1 MSRVFLFLVFISTII
16 LVLLC
21 GCSGKQNIPT
31 TPSTAS
37 GVETIPVFMNDLSDF
52 SIQSQNT
59 LNDPHN
65 VVGTWSAS
73 FDHNSMTT
81 SVVQDRELNHYDVSC
96 WVTPEIVIN
105 SYDIVTNVAD
115 VDITITNPFPLN
127 AYDVR
132 LIIYTD
138 DVGHKLLNPDDWT
151 MENDITGGMVINP
164 FRVFAKDEP
173 NQIFAGLTS
182 HTENFQIYISGN
194 PSVIFAIDACYPNNC
209 PEPYL
214 ITNFIQN
221 GELLDTM
228 ASQDCTLEVDVYD
241 WEADIDWVRL
251 FCPAITGQSF
261 MDFTFESDPK
271 WTMQLGNY
279 MRAPAGQYQAVV
291 VAESAGRMLMDVVTL
306 TVSQAPLAEWT
317 IFYYA
322 YEENLYG
329 VRDSFNEMEVVGS
342 VPGTLNMVSLWD
354 ITGTVDD
361 AILEIKKDP
370 DGRNNT
376 IISPR
381 IEDFGEVIPDEG
393 LDMHDPETLR
403 KFLTWGIREY
413 PAKKYGYIMLS
424 HGNYGIYSHV
434 PERSFLDDMGVW
446 EFSDAARSALDA
458 NGVDKL
464 EFVGLECCTMSFIET
479 AHGLSDVCRVGW
491 SSEFVMYLK
500 SCRYDQVLAELIEN
514 PEYDA
519 WDFASLFI
527 HNTLN
532 NGGAHTYAAWD
543 SELVESTA
551 IPAVNVFAQALLDY
565 LPDYRAEITECR
577 TGSDSWGNEC
587 EDYRIT
593 DLGYFCENL
602 IAYNPPLPVE
612 LTDVAQTMREA
623 IRTAVFDMGVNGT
636 GEGCFYSAT
645 GWQILFTDRFN
656 DPDEKYQYVRD
667 VIHNIGFADA
677 TLWDEFLTEYDINEY

>member
-1 MSRVFLFLVFISTII
+1 MSRVSPFPVFIFVIV
-16 LVLLC
+16 LLLLC
-21 GCSGKQNIPT
+21 GCSGKQNIPMA
-31 TPSTAS
+31 PSGLS
-37 GVETIPVFMNDLSDF
+37 DFEKIPVFMNDLSDF

-59 LNDPHN
+59 SDDPHSIM
-65 VVGTWSAS
+65 GTWSAS
-73 FDHNSMTT
+73 FDFTSMTS
-81 SVVQDRELNHYDVSC
+81 SVVQDRELGHYNVSSC
-96 WVTPEIVIN
+96 VLSHIIIN
-105 SYDIVTNVAD
+105 SYDPVTNVAD
-115 VDITITNPFPLN
+115 VDITITNPFPIN

-138 DVGHKLLNPDDWT
+138 DVGHKLLNSDNWT
-151 MENDITGGMVINP
+151 MENDIPGGMVINP
-164 FRVFAKDEP
+164 FKAYAKDEP
-173 NQIFAGLTS
+173 NRTFPAYGS
-182 HTENFQIYISGN
+182 YTENFQIYISEN
-194 PSVIFAIDACYPNNC
+194 PSVSFAIDACYPTNC

-214 ITNFIQN
+214 IANFVQN

-228 ASQDCTLEVDVYD
+228 ASHDCTLEVDVFD
-241 WEADIDWVRL
+241 WDADIDQVRL
-251 FCPAITGQSF
+251 YCPAITGMNF
-261 MDFTFESDPK
+261 VDFIFDAESK
-271 WTMQLGNY
+271 WTMELGNY
-279 MRAPAGQYQAVV
+279 MRVPAGQYQAIV
-291 VAESAGRMLMDVVTL
+291 VAESSGKMLMDVVTL
-306 TVSQAPLAEWT
+306 TVSEAPLAEWT

-329 VRDSFNEMEVVGS
+329 VRNNFNEMEVVGS

-403 KFLTWGIREY
+403 RFLTWGIREY

-446 EFSDAARSALDA
+446 EFSAAARTALDA

-491 SSEFVMYLK
+491 SSEFVMYL
-500 SCRYDQVLAELIEN
+500 SSARYDQVLAELVEN
-514 PEYDA
+514 PQYDA

-527 HNTLN
+527 HNTLT

-543 SELVESTA
+543 SDLVETIA

-565 LPDYRAEITECR
+565 LPDYRTEITECR
-577 TGSDSWGNEC
+577 TGSDNWGNEC

-602 IAYNPPLPVE
+602 IAFDPPLPVE
-612 LTDVAQTMREA
+612 LTDAAQTMRNA
-623 IRTAVFDMGVNGT
+623 ISTAVFDMGTNGS

-667 VIHNIGFADA
+667 VISNIGFADA